1 MPLRGYAGRIAFV
14 DLSTGRIRVE
24 RLDEGVARLFIGGKG
39 FLYYYGFKLVRPSV
53 DPLDGSENV
62 LVVAPGALASH
73 APSASK
79 VGFLA
84 KSPLT
89 SILCDTYAGQVF
101 ASKMKIAGYDALIV
115 TGAAEEPVYILLGR
129 DGVEVRRASH
139 LWGSS
144 TWDTWAAIRRE
155 VGQSVSVAAIG
166 PAGEK
171 LVRYANIIVDGFR
184 AAGRC
189 GLGAVMGAKRLK
201 AIAVDPRGGR
211 PPERADVEGWRR
223 VYLSVYRRVE
233 GDEATRSW
241 ARCGTNDGVS
251 VCARLSMC
259 PGWHWR
265 RPWLPE
271 DVASKLSCEAVLS
284 REAPRSVYREYAGIL
299 WGWGCSVKCSK
310 LIRVSVR
317 GEEHIVVKPEYENLA
332 MLGVALG
339 VTDVD
344 RVARLE
350 WLVNRLGLD
359 SISFGE
365 TVAWLMELYEEGLV
379 ERWELEGLRAEPRF
393 GSADAAE
400 ELAKLVAERRGVGAV
415 LAEGVEKAARILGR
429 GAERA
434 VHVKG
439 LESAAWDPR
448 GRRGLVLSYAT
459 ADVGA
464 SHLRGWPRPHEPPS
478 RGPARETVKSMLE
491 DRDWKA
497 LLDSLGLCSFVPY
510 EPGEVEELYYR
521 VTGLKASASELM
533 LVGWRVEALARIHA
547 ALAGRVPEGDRPP
560 ARWLEPIPEGPL
572 RGERAVGSWEEYLE
586 ALREF
591 YRLRGYH
598 EEYGVPLPETLER
611 LGLGWAR
618 GEAEKALAEVEARL
632 GRRRA

>member
-1 MPLRGYAGRIAFV
+1 LKGYAGRVAVI
-14 DLSTGRIRVE
+14 DLSTGTVRIE
-24 RLDEGVARLFIGGKG
+24 RLEDGVARLFIGGKG
-39 FLYYYGFKLVRPSV
+39 FLYYYGFKLIPPSV
-53 DPLDGSENV
+53 DPLDAAENT

-89 SILCDTYAGQVF
+89 GILCDTYAGQVF

-115 TGAAEEPVYILLGR
+115 KGASEEPVYLLLSR
-129 DGVEVRRASH
+129 DGVEVRSARH
-139 LWGSS
+139 LRGSS

-155 VGQSVSVAAIG
+155 VGGSVSVAAIG
-166 PAGEK
+166 PAGER
-171 LVRYANIIVDGFR
+171 LVRFANIIVDGFR

-189 GLGAVMGAKRLK
+189 SLGAVMGAKKLK
-201 AIAVDPRGGR
+201 AVAVDPRCGR
-211 PPERADVEGWRR
+211 PPERADVEGWREA
-223 VYLSVYRRVE
+223 YLNVYRRVE

-251 VCARLSMC
+251 VCSRLSMC

-271 DVASKLSCEAVLS
+271 EEASRLSCDAVLS
-284 REAPRSVYREYAGIL
+284 REAPRSVYREYAGVL
-299 WGWGCSVKCSK
+299 WGWGCPVKCSK
-310 LIRVSVR
+310 LVRVAVK
-317 GEEHIVVKPEYENLA
+317 GQEHIVVKPEYENLA
-332 MLGVALG
+332 MLGLALG
-339 VTDVD
+339 VLDVD
-344 RVARLE
+344 SVVRLE
-350 WLVNRLGLD
+350 WLVNKLGMD

-365 TVAWLMELYEEGLV
+365 TVAWLMELYEDGLV
-379 ERWELEGLRAEPRF
+379 ERWELAGLKSEPRF
-393 GSADAAE
+393 GSVEAAE
-400 ELAKLVAERRGVGAV
+400 ELVKLIAERRGIGAV
-415 LAEGVEKAARILGR
+415 LAEGVEKASKIMGR
-429 GAERA
+429 GSERA

-448 GRRGLVLSYAT
+448 GRRGLVVSYAT

-478 RGPARETVKSMLE
+478 RGPARETVKSMVE

-510 EPGEVEELYYR
+510 EPGDVEALYRTVTGADARAEELM
-521 VTGLKASASELM
+521 V
-533 LVGWRVEALARIHA
+533 VGWRVEALARIHA

-560 ARWLEPIPEGPL
+560 ARWMEPIPEGPL
-572 RGERAVGSWEEYLE
+572 KGERAARSWDDLAE

-611 LGLGWAR
+611 LGLSWAKPY
-618 GEAEKALAEVEARL
+618 AEKALEEVAARL
-632 GRRRA
+632 GRR